1 MQVPDDVHRFAWFS
15 MYLDSCRQ
23 EEHAESAGRRG
34 NLLEHDMSKPDDNQL
49 PSLADIFG
57 YETAEENEEAAADYI
72 RKIQERDD

>member
-1 MQVPDDVHRFAWFS
+1 MTCIGLLGFLCILIPAVKRSTLNQQD
-15 MYLDSCRQ
+15 
-23 EEHAESAGRRG
+23 AGG